1 MRHLFLALS
10 LLLATPASA
19 GLFGS
24 DAPGRIPVPA
34 RDVSASVEDVDGV
47 RTELTRFTFDGEV
60 YFFGELGKAQVTVAF
75 EDVDQV
81 RFEATDDPDWRLAV
95 VKLKAGDEV
104 RLKVEHDRPLFG
116 RAVFGNYKIEAEDV
130 RVVEF

>member
-1 MRHLFLALS
+1 MPTLLL

-24 DAPGRIPVPA
+24 DAPRRIPVPA
-34 RDVSASVEDVDGV
+34 RDISASVEDVDGV
-47 RTELTRFTFDGEV
+47 RTQLARFTFDGEV
-60 YFFGELGKAQVTVAF
+60 YLFGEVGRAQVTVAF
-75 EDVDQV
+75 EDIDQV
-81 RFEATDDPDWRLAV
+81 VFEPTDDEDWRTAV
-95 VKLKAGDEV
+95 VRLKAGDEV

-116 RAVFGNYKIEAEDV
+116 RAHYGNYRIEAEDV